1 MDQFC
6 AKQNESYR
14 RCVCSSKLAEIQS
27 RERAL
32 GNAADQLQNF
42 KDLNIDAITKTG
54 AEVTAM
60 LTETSGEAVAANAK
74 DTSASAQQLAG
85 ISDVLN
91 KTKKSSLSTAG
102 TLDIAGD
109 INAIWSTT
117 DLAGGTN
124 IANLTGESLYN
135 AVHAQCVDLV
145 ASNCASQSILDMVV
159 AAYGMYI
166 ENDCTALVTAL
177 DKKLV
182 NANSTIRSTEREM
195 NNARLENYNN
205 HNSSSIN
212 DCIAL
217 VRADIT
223 ANTACGTD
231 YVHCLD
237 TTGRYLNYDT
247 GEPIYSA
254 NFFQLGSQISLSGD
268 VLTNATNRHIV
279 SELNRRRDFAA
290 ASLDTCRDL
299 ADDVWDE
306 FMRQAIAEIY
316 QGQQE
321 RIRTVKNEC
330 LAVVNACYD
339 EQSKQ
344 LKDFSNIKDQL
355 LIGSRLELSEELC
368 SEKLN
373 ACSNLYGGSSD
384 GMQLLLDAM
393 HELTDQKIAKECRTA
408 LMEFTQDIC
417 RVTGNDT
424 LHSYPYA
431 CRTYAPGEQRYA
443 MISKCNS
450 VLSVAASTNLYNSC
464 YAFDISTSGT
474 PSVTWKND
482 TYDTGEFCK
491 NGTPCTYTINL
502 SDEKDYFCQKKKVYT
517 KCNEH
522 YYLCGKQCRPCPA
535 GYTCRGGTDAPFAD
549 DDNGTIASCGT
560 SYPGS
565 LYQKVVRYAMQVCVR
580 PSESTADD
588 YVLPTTVMED
598 VNVVMDSVRSDM
610 SKSLAAECE
619 RLGGVWV
626 AAPWKDTAGGGSGK
640 HAITGDELF
649 TEFYTETSANKEWGY
664 CRK

>member
-1 MDQFC
+1 M
-6 AKQNESYR
+6 
-14 RCVCSSKLAEIQS
+14 CSSKLSEIQS

-60 LTETSGEAVAANAK
+60 LTETSGEAVAARAK

-145 ASNCASQSILDMVV
+145 ADNCTSQSILDMVV

-254 NFFQLGSQISLSGD
+254 NFFQLGNQISLSGD
-268 VLTNATNRHIV
+268 VLTNATNRNIV

-299 ADDVWDE
+299 ADDVWNE

-330 LAVVNACYD
+330 LEVVNACYD

-393 HELTDQKIAKECRTA
+393 HELTDQKIAKECRAT
-408 LMEFTQDIC
+408 LVEFTQDIC

-443 MISKCNS
+443 MEPECNS
-450 VLSVAASTNLYNSC
+450 VLSTAAVSDFYAICKPSEDKSTRTTVWADMLEHKQVFYEN
-464 YAFDISTSGT
+464 
-474 PSVTWKND
+474 
-482 TYDTGEFCK
+482 
-491 NGTPCTYTINL
+491 
-502 SDEKDYFCQKKKVYT
+502 YFCPSLKRYTTCKKYYFLCDYT
-517 KCNEH
+517 CK
-522 YYLCGKQCRPCPA
+522 PCPT
-535 GYTCRGGTDAPFAD
+535 GYDCKGGTSAPEPTNETPEGQLLAK
-549 DDNGTIASCGT
+549 CGS

-580 PSESTADD
+580 PSESTANN
-588 YVLPTTVMED
+588 YVLPTTIMED

-619 RLGGVWV
+619 RLGGIWV
-626 AAPWKDTAGGGSGK
+626 ADPWQSAPGNANK

>member
-1 MDQFC
+1 M
-6 AKQNESYR
+6 
-14 RCVCSSKLAEIQS
+14 CSSKLTEIKS

-60 LTETSGEAVAANAK
+60 LTETSGEAVAAKAK
-74 DTSASAQQLAG
+74 DKSASAQQLAG

-145 ASNCASQSILDMVV
+145 ASNCASQSVLDMVI

-195 NNARLENYNN
+195 NTARLENYNN

-254 NFFQLGSQISLSGD
+254 NFFQLGNQISLSGD
-268 VLTNATNRHIV
+268 VLTNATNRTIV

-330 LAVVNACYD
+330 LEVVNACYD

-384 GMQLLLDAM
+384 GMQLLLNAM
-393 HELTDQKIAKECRTA
+393 HELTDQKIAKECRTT
-408 LMEFTQDIC
+408 LMEFAQDIC
-417 RVTGNDT
+417 HVTGNDT

-431 CRTYAPGEQRYA
+431 CRTYAPGEQQYA

-450 VLSVAASTNLYNSC
+450 VLSVAATNDI
-464 YAFDISTSGT
+464 YAICEPTLKGNELFWADINKTA
-474 PSVTWKND
+474 KY
-482 TYDTGEFCK
+482 YD
-491 NGTPCTYTINL
+491 N
-502 SDEKDYFCQKKKVYT
+502 YFCPSLKQYT
-517 KCNEH
+517 SCKERYFLCNNKC
-522 YYLCGKQCRPCPA
+522 KPCPD
-535 GYTCRGGTDAPFAD
+535 GYSCAGGTHAPEPQEGSDTTALL
-549 DDNGTIASCGT
+549 AQCGS

-580 PSESTADD
+580 PSESSADN
-588 YVLPTTVMED
+588 YVLPTTIMAD

-610 SKSLAAECE
+610 SKSLATECE

-626 AAPWKDTAGGGSGK
+626 ADPWQSAPGNSNK

-649 TEFYTETSANKEWGY
+649 TTFYTETSAHKGWGY

>member
-1 MDQFC
+1 M
-6 AKQNESYR
+6 
-14 RCVCSSKLAEIQS
+14 CSSKLTEIKS

-32 GNAADQLQNF
+32 GNATDQLQNF

-60 LTETSGEAVAANAK
+60 LTETSGEAVATSAK
-74 DTSASAQQLAG
+74 DKSASAQQLAG

-145 ASNCASQSILDMVV
+145 ASNCASQSVLDMVI

-195 NNARLENYNN
+195 NTARLENYNN

-254 NFFQLGSQISLSGD
+254 NFFQLGNQISLSGD
-268 VLTNATNRHIV
+268 VLTNATNRTIV

-330 LAVVNACYD
+330 LEVVNACYD

-384 GMQLLLDAM
+384 GMQLLLNAM
-393 HELTDQKIAKECRTA
+393 HELTDQKIAKECRTT
-408 LMEFTQDIC
+408 LMEFAQDIC
-417 RVTGNDT
+417 HVTGNDT

-431 CRTYAPGEQRYA
+431 CRTYAPGEQQYA
-443 MISKCNS
+443 MIPKCNS
-450 VLSVAASTNLYNSC
+450 VLSVAATNDIYAICEPTQNGNTLTWADINKTESYYDNYFCPSLKQYTSC
-464 YAFDISTSGT
+464 KNDYFLCNNKCKPCPDGYSCAGGTHAPEPKDTSGT
-474 PSVTWKND
+474 TA
-482 TYDTGEFCK
+482 
-491 NGTPCTYTINL
+491 L
-502 SDEKDYFCQKKKVYT
+502 LAQ
-517 KCNEH
+517 
-522 YYLCGKQCRPCPA
+522 CG
-535 GYTCRGGTDAPFAD
+535 
-549 DDNGTIASCGT
+549 S

-580 PSESTADD
+580 PSESSADD
-588 YVLPTTVMED
+588 YVLPTTIMAD

-610 SKSLAAECE
+610 SKSLATECE

-626 AAPWKDTAGGGSGK
+626 ADPWQSAPGNSNK

-649 TEFYTETSANKEWGY
+649 TTFYTETSAHKGWGY

>member
-14 RCVCSSKLAEIQS
+14 RCVCSSKLSEIQS

-60 LTETSGEAVAANAK
+60 LTETSGEAVAARAK

-145 ASNCASQSILDMVV
+145 ADNCASQSILDMVV

-182 NANSTIRSTEREM
+182 NANSAIRSTEREM

-254 NFFQLGSQISLSGD
+254 NFFQLGNQISLSGD
-268 VLTNATNRHIV
+268 VLTNATNRNIV

-299 ADDVWDE
+299 ADDVWNE

-330 LAVVNACYD
+330 LEVVNACYD

-384 GMQLLLDAM
+384 EMQSLLDAM
-393 HELTDQKIAKECRTA
+393 HELTDQKIAKECRAT

-450 VLSVAASTNLYNSC
+450 VLSVAASGSLYNACEPKGLS
-464 YAFDISTSGT
+464 ASEGKIT
-474 PSVTWKND
+474 VTWADGSSQDFAENYSCPLRKQ
-482 TYDTGEFCK
+482 YISCK
-491 NGTPCTYTINL
+491 AN
-502 SDEKDYFCQKKKVYT
+502 F
-517 KCNEH
+517 
-522 YYLCGKQCRPCPA
+522 YLCDHYCKPCPN
-535 GYTCRGGTDAPFAD
+535 GYTCAGGTVEPIPNGENSDA
-549 DDNGTIASCGT
+549 IASCGT

-580 PSESTADD
+580 PSESTAND

-598 VNVVMDSVRSDM
+598 VNGVMDSVRSDM

-626 AAPWKDTAGGGSGK
+626 ADQWKDTAGGGSGK